1 MNKQLRELKS
11 RKAALIDQASALNA
25 AAAAANRDLS
35 DTELA
40 QFDQLKAQI
49 EETNRKI
56 EAQQFLA
63 EQQASLGVEVPDGTI
78 RVSDNIDLDPKRGFA
93 SFGEFA
99 KCVAGAKIGRGFD
112 QRLGRMAAAPSTFGS
127 ESVGAD
133 GGFSIPPQ
141 FSSDIW
147 RLSLGESSLI
157 PLTQNTEVS
166 GNSMIFPKDESTPWG
181 GNGVQVYW
189 QNEAAAASGSKPY
202 LGTNTLVLHKMISLV
217 PVTNELIQ
225 DGFAIGSYLS
235 QVAPERIAYKA
246 NEAILYGDGVGKP
259 FGALTS
265 PAAVV
270 QAKDAGQSASTLSV
284 ANIANMVSRLIVGEL
299 GNAIWIANPDLL
311 PPLEALTV
319 GNYPVFL
326 PSVQGSTT
334 QISPSLAA
342 ASYGM
347 LKGRPLLLSEHAA
360 AFSSKGDL
368 NLLSLRGYRT
378 ITKAGGVQSETSM
391 HLYFDA
397 DVTAF
402 RFIFRINGMP
412 ILSNPITPPKSS
424 NTRSHFVTLAAR

>member
-1 MNKQLRELKS
+1 MNKQLRELKA

-25 AAAAANRDLS
+25 AAAADNRDLS

-63 EQQASLGVEVPDGTI
+63 EQQASLGVEVPDGKI
-78 RVSDNIDLDPKRGFA
+78 RVSDNIELDPRRGFS
-93 SFGEFA
+93 SFGDFA
-99 KCVAGAKIGRGFD
+99 KCVADVNIGNRRD
-112 QRLGRMAAAPSTFGS
+112 SRLDRMAAAPSTFGS
-127 ESVGAD
+127 EAVGGD
-133 GGFSIPPQ
+133 GGFAIPPQ
-141 FSSDIW
+141 FSSEIW

-157 PLTQNTEVS
+157 PLTQNTEIS
-166 GNSMIFPKDESTPWG
+166 GNSMLFPKDESTPWG

-189 QNEAAAASGSKPY
+189 QVEAGAASASKPF
-202 LGTNTLVLHKMISLV
+202 LGSQTLVLHKMISLV

-225 DGFAIGSYLS
+225 DGFAVGSYLS

-259 FGALTS
+259 LGALTS
-265 PAAVV
+265 AAAVV
-270 QAKDAGQSASTLSV
+270 QAKDAGQATATLSV

-299 GNAIWIANPDLL
+299 GSSIWIANPDLL

-319 GNYPVFL
+319 GNYPVFR
-326 PSVQGSTT
+326 PSVQGSAT

-347 LKGRPLLLSEHAA
+347 LKGRPLLLSEHAS
-360 AFSSKGDL
+360 AFSSKGDI

-378 ITKAGGVQSETSM
+378 ITKAGGIQTETSM

-397 DVTAF
+397 DATAF
-402 RFIFRINGMP
+402 RFIFRLNGAP
-412 ILSNPITPPKSS
+412 ILSAPITPPKSS